1 MTNHQ
6 QKSPRHLTR
15 LGESITSPA
24 DLLGSKKPSVLFR
37 PMVGLLS
44 HLLTGQPEDLLS
56 RGSMGLRRLI
66 HPIIKL
72 VGPLLLEHPHVFED
86 PDALM
91 GQPKSKEK
99 QKLPDTPIIW
109 CANHRFKDDILCT
122 VLSSRH
128 GYILFGSLPAFFN
141 TFDGVAAYLNG
152 VILCNRKIK
161 ARKHIAQATTI
172 RALNMGKDMI
182 IFPEGVWNKHP
193 NTLILAL
200 WHGIYRA
207 AKETG
212 ASIVPVIHYL
222 AEPQKK
228 HKTNKIHTVVGDPIS
243 VAHLTE
249 DEAIALLRDTMA
261 TWYFL
266 LMERYGR
273 TTREELLSG
282 YDSADEAWADFLRV
296 HTGRIQYYDKE
307 MECAADYRPRSIAR
321 PEAVWQAVAD
331 IQHIHQGN
339 VLHVQYARELL
350 MKQKQLD
357 YQRRF

>member
-1 MTNHQ
+1 MTKKHQ
-6 QKSPRHLTR
+6 NLPSYLTR

-24 DLLGSKKPSVLFR
+24 DLLGNKRPSVLFR

-56 RGSMGLRRLI
+56 RGSMALRRLI

-72 VGPLLLEHPHVFED
+72 VGPLLLEHPHVIED
-86 PDALM
+86 PDTLM
-91 GQPKSKEK
+91 GRPKGKSKR
-99 QKLPDTPIIW
+99 KLPDSPVIW

-122 VLSSRH
+122 VLSARH

-161 ARKHIAQATTI
+161 TRKHIAQAATI

-193 NTLILAL
+193 NTLILEL

-212 ASIVPVIHYL
+212 ATIVPVVHYL
-222 AEPQKK
+222 ADPQKK
-228 HKTNKIHTVVGDPIS
+228 HKANKIHTVIADPIS

-249 DEAIALLRDTMA
+249 DEGIALLRDTMA

-282 YDSADEAWADFLRV
+282 YHSADEAWEDFLRV
-296 HTGRIQYYDKE
+296 HTGKIQYYDKE
-307 MECAADYRPRSIAR
+307 MEFTADYRPRCITR

-331 IQHIHQGN
+331 IGHIHLGN
-339 VLHVQYARELL
+339 ALHVQYARELQS
-350 MKQKQLD
+350 KQQQLD

>member
-1 MTNHQ
+1 MTSNPNHRP
-6 QKSPRHLTR
+6 KYLTR
-15 LGESITSPA
+15 LGESITSPV
-24 DLLGSKKPSVLFR
+24 DLLGSKKPSVLFK
-37 PMVGLLS
+37 PMVSMLS
-44 HLLTGQPEDLLS
+44 HLLTGEPESLLS

-86 PDALM
+86 PDVLM
-91 GQPKSKEK
+91 GRPKSKKK
-99 QKLPDTPIIW
+99 QKLPKTPIIW

-122 VLSSRH
+122 VLSARH

-161 ARKHIAQATTI
+161 VRKHIAQAATI

-193 NTLILAL
+193 NTLILEL

-212 ASIVPVIHYL
+212 ATIVPVIHYL
-222 AEPQKK
+222 ADPQKK
-228 HKTNKIHTVVGDPIS
+228 HKTNKIHTVVADPIS
-243 VAHLTE
+243 VEHLTE
-249 DEAIALLRDTMA
+249 DEAISMLRDTMA

-282 YDSADEAWADFLRV
+282 HTSSHKAWENFLRV
-296 HTGRIQYYDKE
+296 HTGRIQYYDTE
-307 MECAADYRPRSIAR
+307 MEFTADYRPRSITR

-331 IQHIHQGN
+331 IQHIHRGN
-339 VLHVQYARELL
+339 ALHVQYARELL
-350 MKQKQLD
+350 LQQEELD